1 MTSLNSNTQKIKTG
15 STAAEALRSLR
26 RGLTRAGGFA
36 LYIAV
41 VKTPA
46 QRNQFITLLS
56 EAMPTAK
63 LQTVTITSGAN
74 DVLDEIH
81 KQLGS
86 IISGPVMIVGLE
98 DVLSSDTEKH
108 PILNA
113 LNLRRPDWPQL
124 VPQPVVL
131 WIPEHLLPILA
142 RSTPDFLDWRSDT
155 LHFPD
160 IETAQLQ
167 VLRSSIW
174 ESGFDTRMS
183 AAARIERIKELE
195 ARVTSN
201 EHSRDPVIRSTVANW
216 LNELGAH
223 LFLLGKMQEARN
235 CFEKNLSFSR
245 EIGNRRGEGAALG
258 NLGSAYFSL
267 GDTRK
272 SVEFYEQSL
281 AIARETGNRR
291 GESDALG
298 GLGNTYAILGNA
310 HKAIEF
316 YEQSLVM
323 TREIADRRGEGA
335 DLGNL
340 GNVYKDLGETRK
352 AIELYGQALTIGRE
366 IGDRQGEA
374 HAIGNLGNAYET
386 LGELHKSVEFYEQAL
401 AIYRKI
407 GDRRGEGATLNRLG
421 NAFLLLDDA
430 HKALECHEQH
440 LIFAREI
447 GDQRAEGNGLW
458 NSALALD
465 RLGERAKAIA
475 RAEAALKIREAIGD
489 PNAAKVRVQLAEWR
503 GQAEPF
509 WIKVG

>member
-1 MTSLNSNTQKIKTG
+1 MTSLNSNSQKIETG
-15 STAAEALRSLR
+15 STAAEALRALR
-26 RGLTRAGGFA
+26 RGLTRADGFA

-41 VKTPA
+41 VKTPS

-63 LQTVTITSGAN
+63 PQTVTITSGAN

-86 IISGPVMIVGLE
+86 TISGPVMIVGLE

-160 IETAQLQ
+160 IQTAQLQ
-167 VLRSSIW
+167 VLRSNIW
-174 ESGFDTRMS
+174 ETGFDTRMS
-183 AAARIERIKELE
+183 VAARIERIKELE
-195 ARVTSN
+195 ARVTAN

-216 LNELGAH
+216 LNELGMH
-223 LFLLGKMQEARN
+223 LFLLGKTQEALNR
-235 CFEKNLSFSR
+235 FEKCLYFFR
-245 EIGNRRGEGAALG
+245 EFDNRRGEGVVLG

-267 GDTRK
+267 GDIPK
-272 SVEFYEQSL
+272 AIEFYEQALS
-281 AIARETGNRR
+281 IARETGNRR

-298 GLGNTYAILGNA
+298 GLGNTYSILGNA

-316 YEQSLVM
+316 YEQSLVV
-323 TREIADRRGEGA
+323 TREIRDRRGEGA
-335 DLGNL
+335 NLGNL
-340 GNVYKDLGETRK
+340 GNVYKNSGETRK
-352 AIELYGQALTIGRE
+352 AIEFYEQALTIDRE
-366 IGDRQGEA
+366 IGDRQGEGNA
-374 HAIGNLGNAYET
+374 LGNLGNVYED
-386 LGELHKSVEFYEQAL
+386 LGELRKAVDLYEQAL
-401 AIYRKI
+401 AIYREI
-407 GDRRGEGATLNRLG
+407 GDRHGEGSTLGRLG

-430 HKALECHEQH
+430 SKAIKFYEQQ
-440 LIFAREI
+440 LAIAREI
-447 GDQRAEGNGLW
+447 GDRQGEGNGLW
-458 NSALALD
+458 NSALALNKF
-465 RLGERAKAIA
+465 GERTQAIV

-489 PNAAKVRVQLAEWR
+489 PKAEKVRARLAEWR